1 MGDGGGHVGVDED
14 AGGGGAKLVRCG
26 YEHTRFYIF
35 SFACAPS
42 DFLAFL
48 CSCAYVAGAGLG
60 GGSGNAATT
69 LWAANELL
77 GRPATTAQ
85 LLEWSGEIGSDISV
99 FFRLV
104 GHLCALDKLA
114 SYIDTRL

>member
-1 MGDGGGHVGVDED
+1 
-14 AGGGGAKLVRCG
+14 
-26 YEHTRFYIF
+26 
-35 SFACAPS
+35 
-42 DFLAFL
+42 
-48 CSCAYVAGAGLG
+48 
-60 GGSGNAATT
+60 
-69 LWAANELL
+69 LL